1 MPGNVYFA
9 GALKSVLF
17 QKKIMETVAVLAKIQ
32 HPLLKERLETVKA
45 LVRDWTIKCA
55 FKNRC

>member
-1 MPGNVYFA
+1 
-9 GALKSVLF
+9 
-17 QKKIMETVAVLAKIQ
+17 METVAVLAKIQ